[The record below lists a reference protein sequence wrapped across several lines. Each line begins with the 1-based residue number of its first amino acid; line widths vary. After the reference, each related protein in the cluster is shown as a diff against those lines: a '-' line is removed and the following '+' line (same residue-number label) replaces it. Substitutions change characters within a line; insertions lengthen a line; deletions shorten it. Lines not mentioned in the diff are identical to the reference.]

1 MSQFEFVMTVVS
13 VFMSFGVVR
22 LLDGLRSTLNVDR
35 RYWIHSS
42 WVLIR
47 LASYVLLWWGSWSI
61 RDYESWNLLRFALW
75 LVPFGLLYLQ
85 VTALVT
91 THPNNVQ
98 NWRNHFYEIRTWFFA
113 TNIFFILSLF
123 LTTSVFGNLPILH
136 PMSISFLVIFMV
148 SVAGYFSDS
157 HKVQAAIVLIAW
169 FNLVLGWG
177 VQIFDPGTLFPP
189 EALNP

>member
-47 LASYVLLWWGSWSI
+47 LASYVLMWWGSWSI
-61 RDYESWNLLRFALW
+61 RDFESWNLLRFSLW
-75 LVPFGLLYLQ
+75 LVPFGLVYLQ

-91 THPNNVQ
+91 TRPNEIQ
-98 NWRNHFYEIRTWFFA
+98 DWRSHFYEIRAWFYA
-113 TNIFFILSLF
+113 TNVFYILSLF
-123 LTTSVFGNLPILH
+123 LTTTVFGNLPIAH
-136 PMSISFLVIFMV
+136 PMNISYLLIIMV
-148 SVAGYFSDS
+148 SIVGYFSDS
-157 HKVQAAIVLIAW
+157 HRVQATIVIIVW
-169 FNLVLGWG
+169 INLFLGWG
-177 VQIFDPGTLFPP
+177 VQLFDPSTLIPP
-189 EALNP
+189 DALNP